1 MLPTSHVPAE
11 EQLIQHHEKP
21 GDIVFQKEINSLP
34 EKKKKTLKEYYPNER
49 QFKMAIVKKH
59 RKTQKGITM
68 RSRII
73 LLYRRNPLP
82 KRLKL

>member
-34 EKKKKTLKEYYPNER
+34 EKKKKKLKEYYSSER
-49 QFKMAIVKKH
+49 
-59 RKTQKGITM
+59 
-68 RSRII
+68 
-73 LLYRRNPLP
+73 
-82 KRLKL
+82 

>member
-34 EKKKKTLKEYYPNER
+34 EKKKKHL
-49 QFKMAIVKKH
+49 
-59 RKTQKGITM
+59 
-68 RSRII
+68 RSII
-73 LLYRRNPLP
+73 QMKDNSKWPL
-82 KRLKL
+82 